1 MPFIEQDQ
9 AVALSSQPD
18 IRFFRNTGLAL
29 VTATLMAGA
38 ITLSLTLKSG
48 SVTLARNAEGAGK
61 TTTQEDTGYFRTS
74 ELFHQLSNYWREL

>member
-1 MPFIEQDQ
+1 
-9 AVALSSQPD
+9 VALSSQPD

-48 SVTLARNAEGAGK
+48 SVTLVRDAEGPAK
-61 TTTQEDTGYFRTS
+61 TASQELDTGYFRTS
-74 ELFHQLSNYWREL
+74 ELFHQFSHYWREL